1 MNYNKILSIFIFLL
15 ICNCADYQKK
25 INEKKDSRIY
35 YSSSGFALIY
45 DELFYNNKTINKKIN
60 NEDIIILHKTLKRN
74 TPVRITNLSNNKYID
89 SKVFKKANYPK
100 IFNVVISKKIAS
112 ILELN
117 INNPLVEIIEL
128 KKNKTFIAKEGNTFD
143 EEKNVADK
151 APVDAIEMNTLS
163 DVSADNNKKEFK
175 KERYIL
181 VISDFYYENSAI
193 ELKKELTKKSKID
206 NLSIRKISDNKYRLL
221 AGPFKNFNAL
231 KRSYISLNNL
241 GLESLYIFNE

>member
-163 DVSADNNKKEFK
+163 DVSADNNKKE
-175 KERYIL
+175 
-181 VISDFYYENSAI
+181 SENDI
-193 ELKKELTKKSKID
+193 NIRID
-206 NLSIRKISDNKYRLL
+206 KFFNYLRESHETNIAVVTHGAFLLRFINKYGDRLNITNKKWCDNCEIRM
-221 AGPFKNFNAL
+221 G
-231 KRSYISLNNL
+231 RLN
-241 GLESLYIFNE
+241 

>member
-60 NEDIIILHKTLKRN
+60 NEDIIVLHKTLKRN

-100 IFNVVISKKIAS
+100 IFNLVPLRLPRYSCLPLGTKRYYNVTTCTWQYLGTCKLLNCRRGEYLQSTAVDTRVLSTTVI
-112 ILELN
+112 N
-117 INNPLVEIIEL
+117 
-128 KKNKTFIAKEGNTFD
+128 
-143 EEKNVADK
+143 
-151 APVDAIEMNTLS
+151 
-163 DVSADNNKKEFK
+163 
-175 KERYIL
+175 
-181 VISDFYYENSAI
+181 
-193 ELKKELTKKSKID
+193 
-206 NLSIRKISDNKYRLL
+206 L
-221 AGPFKNFNAL
+221 AG
-231 KRSYISLNNL
+231 
-241 GLESLYIFNE
+241 